1 MGLVLS
7 AKLRAGRIM
16 WTGCQMSSST
26 PRGSI
31 ALRYV
36 EGTRAFLTQMRAYP
50 TLLAMAI
57 ALAPTATAQIPAL
70 YQRNVQRLM
79 EQRTSLAALHP
90 NDSLARTHVI
100 DSARNVLFDVLVDKL
115 LPAWYGTPWDFNGM
129 TRVPGEG
136 SIACGYF
143 VNTVLLDA
151 GFKLPRIR
159 WSQLAAEP
167 VILKL
172 APKAKRFRDKSVAEV
187 EMWLG
192 QEGNGLYTVG
202 LDNHVGFITRRYG
215 VSRFVH
221 SNYYHREIGVM
232 AEPLDGDNPFA
243 HSRYRIIGKL
253 LDDKMMEAWLQGT
266 SLEH

>member
-1 MGLVLS
+1 MRPTTVL
-7 AKLRAGRIM
+7 
-16 WTGCQMSSST
+16 
-26 PRGSI
+26 
-31 ALRYV
+31 
-36 EGTRAFLTQMRAYP
+36 LTI
-50 TLLAMAI
+50 LAQ
-57 ALAPTATAQIPAL
+57 ATCSAQIPAL
-70 YQRNVQRLM
+70 YQRNIHALEQQRL
-79 EQRTSLAALHP
+79 ALVAKSVG
-90 NDSLARTHVI
+90 DSLGRIHVV
-100 DSARNVLFDVLVDKL
+100 DSARSLLFDALVDKL

-172 APKAKRFRDKSVAEV
+172 APKAKRFRDKPVADV
-187 EMWLG
+187 EKWLA
-192 QEGNGLYTVG
+192 QEGDGLYTVG
-202 LDNHVGFITRRYG
+202 LDNHVGFITRRDG
-215 VSRFVH
+215 ITRFVH

-232 AEPLDGDNPFA
+232 AEPLEGDNPFA

-253 LDDKMMEAWLQGT
+253 LDDQMMEAWLQGS
-266 SLEH
+266 SLDR

>member
-1 MGLVLS
+1 
-7 AKLRAGRIM
+7 
-16 WTGCQMSSST
+16 MSYST
-26 PRGSI
+26 PQGLI

-36 EGTRAFLTQMRAYP
+36 EGTRAFLTPMRPCP
-50 TLLAMAI
+50 TLLAI
-57 ALAPTATAQIPAL
+57 AVSFPPAATAQIPAL
-70 YQRNVQRLM
+70 YQRNIQLLRD
-79 EQRTSLAALHP
+79 QRTSLATLPAS
-90 NDSLARTHVI
+90 DSVAHAHVI
-100 DSARNVLFDVLVDKL
+100 DSARTILFNALVDKL

-129 TRVPGEG
+129 TRTPGEG
-136 SIACGYF
+136 TIACGYF

-151 GFKLPRIR
+151 GFNLPRIR

-172 APKAKRFRDKSVAEV
+172 AARAKRFRDKSVADV

-192 QEGNGLYTVG
+192 QQGNGLYTVG
-202 LDNHVGFITRRYG
+202 LDNHVGFITRRNG
-215 VSRFVH
+215 ISRFVH

-232 AEPLDGDNPFA
+232 AEPLEGDNPFA